1 MKFAFF
7 CPGYRFAPKKI
18 NKIKAF
24 TCLLKYESTQMD
36 GTIIVFKLDCFFLFI
51 NEEQTKK
58 KKKTSAICARH
69 QFLLYFYIYF
79 LRVMSVFFV
88 LIPN

>member
-1 MKFAFF
+1 MKAHKF
-7 CPGYRFAPKKI
+7 
-18 NKIKAF
+18 
-24 TCLLKYESTQMD
+24 MD
-36 GTIIVFKLDCFFLFI
+36 GTIIVFKLDCFFI
-51 NEEQTKK
+51 YKRGADKK

-79 LRVMSVFFV
+79 LRVMSGFFV